1 MPLFHVSTDNE
12 IYRLVPQQFQLEKH
26 LQNLV
31 EDNLE
36 AIFHVRKI
44 ATEFHMHGDVS
55 GRIDT
60 LGLDLNG
67 SPTIIEYKRAESES
81 IINQG
86 LYYMNWLIDHRGDF
100 ILAAQKALGPDVES
114 QIDWSNPRLI
124 IVAAS
129 YAKWD
134 TQAVRRMGEG
144 IELWKYT
151 LYGDD
156 LLHLEL
162 VYGQQ
167 RKIKSIPTYDEGG
180 SEEPI
185 YTIDYHLNGKPAQIQ
200 ELFATVQEG
209 ILSWQSEEGDIIETP
224 NKLYVSYR
232 HGRNFAEIEVQ
243 NRALKIHIDTPQA
256 RLDDPLGMTRDVS
269 GVGHWGTGD
278 TEVKVTEMEQVEYV
292 VGLIKQAYQFT
303 L

>member
-1 MPLFHVSTDNE
+1 MPLFHVSTNNE
-12 IYRLVPQQFQLEKH
+12 IYRLVPQQFELEKH

-31 EDNLE
+31 EANLE

-167 RKIKSIPTYDEGG
+167 RKIKPSPTYEDGG
-180 SEEPI
+180 DEEPI
-185 YTIDYHLNGKPAQIQ
+185 YTIESHLNGKPAQIQ
-200 ELFATVQEG
+200 ELFAAVQEG

-224 NKLYVSYR
+224 NKLYISYR

-243 NRALKIHIDTPQA
+243 SRALKIHIDIPQE
-256 RLDDPLGMTRDVS
+256 RLDDPLGLTRDVS

-278 TEVKVTEMEQVEYV
+278 TEVKVTEMEQVEYA
-292 VGLIKQAYQFT
+292 VGLIKQAYQ
-303 L
+303 LML